1 MARVLVSGTTDNAD
15 VHCGPALIDPK
26 WIELEPLFP
35 NSAHVGRLT
44 SRGTF
49 ASIDVAECTHEQ

>member
-1 MARVLVSGTTDNAD
+1 MARVLVLGTTDSAD
-15 VHCGPALIDPK
+15 VRCGPALIGPK

-44 SRGTF
+44 SRGAL
-49 ASIDVAECTHEQ
+49 ASIDVAECAHEQ